1 MLRSPSSPPPPLK
14 TLPTHLGQRA
24 GLLILARGLEGQ
36 TAVANGRV
44 LRGGERPPPPPPHFG
59 RRRPKRPAWKV
70 GEGSPGSPEGRSGR
84 SGDPRCQL
92 QLTPLPLDIVRWEG
106 CWRPRDLGSCGD
118 GLFCWTPDGRWGAGP
133 ALPEGAGARRNG
145 GRGVQGRRRRRHS
158 PPPGKPLRSQ
168 GLVFELS
175 LFPSPPSGLCCAG
188 RGSGRPT
195 LPPSVEPAGCWGGIS
210 LPPPPPPRKH
220 ICCTHLCDLLGLV
233 RVCRKGIAIKKHW
246 DGGEDG
252 PGYR

>member
-1 MLRSPSSPPPPLK
+1 M
-14 TLPTHLGQRA
+14 
-24 GLLILARGLEGQ
+24 
-36 TAVANGRV
+36 
-44 LRGGERPPPPPPHFG
+44 
-59 RRRPKRPAWKV
+59 